1 MIIITFPGVN
11 IDDVDA
17 ETVMPTTKKKI
28 LSDEE
33 QYTEDIRFNVA
44 IRETFLNRFVH
55 IFLMYENFV
64 IMPDQVR
71 LFKKCLFTFC
81 YSYFT

>member
-1 MIIITFPGVN
+1 MN

-28 LSDEE
+28 LNDEE

-64 IMPDQVR
+64 IMPNQVII
-71 LFKKCLFTFC
+71 
-81 YSYFT
+81 

>member
-1 MIIITFPGVN
+1 MN

-28 LSDEE
+28 LNDED
-33 QYTEDIRFNVA
+33 QYNEDMRFNAA

-64 IMPDQVR
+64 IMPDQVINM
-71 LFKKCLFTFC
+71 LAW
-81 YSYFT
+81 